1 MVSGFKTSPLESA
14 KIDSGEARPMEI
26 LLNFFCTYQP
36 PFYRELRDLNEECLE
51 ARN

>member
-26 LLNFFCTYQP
+26 LLNFFCTVLSCFLAIFMVYDNVFIP
-36 PFYRELRDLNEECLE
+36 LI
-51 ARN
+51 